1 MDALVA
7 GCSYPFHMPTDS
19 VDIAPWTQIEQVI
32 DAGEPARLEAFLKRL
47 APADTPYAINRL
59 SEPHQTK
66 LLSMVRPELA
76 AQLMEHLE
84 DAQAA
89 DLIEELPPPGAAAI
103 VDEMDSDDQADILF
117 ELDRD
122 DAEAILNHMNPAE
135 AADARRLASFAPDT
149 TGGLMISEYLAY
161 RTDQSVG
168 DVLDDLRDHVDAYS
182 EFDVQYIYATDGKGL
197 LKGLIRIRDIVLAPG
212 HDLLATIMQVDPAHA
227 NVSDSVDVLANAF
240 DRYSFNALPVTDAA
254 GRLVGVVRRAAAE
267 EALGERSDRTL
278 LRFGGIVAGEE
289 LRSMGLAS
297 RAARR
302 LLFLVPNVLLM
313 VLSISVIAFF
323 EDLVLQQVIA
333 LAIFL
338 PLVAGIAGSA
348 ANQALAVSIRELS
361 LGVTRPRDMGW
372 VLSRETQVGLINGAV
387 LAVVVFAVVMA
398 MRRDTNLAFVVAASI
413 PLTILLAVIV
423 GGAGPLLLHR
433 INIDPAM
440 ASGPII
446 TTVVDFFGFLLV
458 LSIAWWTL
466 GHLL

>member
-1 MDALVA
+1 
-7 GCSYPFHMPTDS
+7 
-19 VDIAPWTQIEQVI
+19 
-32 DAGEPARLEAFLKRL
+32 
-47 APADTPYAINRL
+47 
-59 SEPHQTK
+59 
-66 LLSMVRPELA
+66 
-76 AQLMEHLE
+76 
-84 DAQAA
+84 
-89 DLIEELPPPGAAAI
+89 
-103 VDEMDSDDQADILF
+103 
-117 ELDRD
+117 
-122 DAEAILNHMNPAE
+122 
-135 AADARRLASFAPDT
+135 
-149 TGGLMISEYLAY
+149 
-161 RTDQSVG
+161 
-168 DVLDDLRDHVDAYS
+168 
-182 EFDVQYIYATDGKGL
+182 
-197 LKGLIRIRDIVLAPG
+197 
-212 HDLLATIMQVDPAHA
+212 
-227 NVSDSVDVLANAF
+227 
-240 DRYSFNALPVTDAA
+240 
-254 GRLVGVVRRAAAE
+254 
-267 EALGERSDRTL
+267 
-278 LRFGGIVAGEE
+278 
-289 LRSMGLAS
+289 MGLAS

-333 LAIFL
+333 MAIFL

-446 TTVVDFFGFLLV
+446 TTVVDFFGVLLV